1 MVNLSLLLK
10 IILHKECFFLL
21 NHYFCWIIIF
31 IHFVMKQL
39 FISLLIIVLYTGSD
53 SLFSQNNTEKGEI
66 NKVVLSS
73 SSQSW
78 DGVELPAY
86 PSGKPKISIL
96 HITIPPKE
104 KLALHK
110 HPIINAGVLIKGEL
124 KVVKPNGETLILKQG
139 EAIIEL
145 VNSEHYGV
153 NEGDVDA
160 EIIVFYAGDEHS
172 PLSTH

>member
-1 MVNLSLLLK
+1 
-10 IILHKECFFLL
+10 
-21 NHYFCWIIIF
+21 
-31 IHFVMKQL
+31 MKQL
-39 FISLLIIVLYTGSD
+39 FIPLLIIVLFMD
-53 SLFSQNNTEKGEI
+53 SHFLCGQNSPEKGEVK
-66 NKVVLSS
+66 KVVLSS

-104 KLALHK
+104 RLALHK

-124 KVVKPNGETLILKQG
+124 KVVKPNGETLSLKQG

-153 NEGDVDA
+153 NEGEVDA

>member
-1 MVNLSLLLK
+1 MFY
-10 IILHKECFFLL
+10 LHEPLFLL
-21 NHYFCWIIIF
+21 DIIF
-31 IHFVMKQL
+31 IRFVMRPL
-39 FISLLIIVLYTGSD
+39 FISLLIIVLFAGSNH
-53 SLFSQNNTEKGEI
+53 LFSQNNSEKEGI
-66 NKVVLSS
+66 KKVVLSS

-78 DGVELPAY
+78 DGNELPAY

-104 KLALHK
+104 RLELHK
-110 HPIINAGVLIKGEL
+110 HPIINAGVLIQGEL

-153 NEGDVDA
+153 NEGDVEA
-160 EIIVFYAGDEHS
+160 VIIVFYAGDEQS